1 MMSNSTLDP
10 IMHNAEVEQ
19 SVLGAL
25 LLDNLAWD
33 RLEGTLTAND
43 FYLPEHQRIFA
54 AMGAMFESNHP
65 VDVVTLGDTLAGQDG
80 EARSQTLQYLNEI
93 AHNTPSAA
101 NITRYA
107 QILTELR
114 TRRKLFSVGQQIITL
129 AHEAKNDGLLDEAS
143 RLVMQ
148 LSDDNSDVAAVQSL
162 RELLPTLIDTID
174 DRAHGRGGFNNVRT
188 GFTQLDQLTS
198 GLQNGDLIIVAGR
211 PSMGKT
217 TLAINI
223 AENIAL
229 NDGTALVVSL
239 EMSKAQLAERNLAR
253 FAQINTQTL
262 RSGKLSQ
269 TEFSRLGQ
277 AVQTLEDRQLV
288 IADDVCL
295 SNVARIRMAARKLR
309 QSNQRLDV
317 IVIDYLQLMQG
328 KGNTRNEELSGIT
341 RALKL
346 LAKELNCP
354 VVLLSQLSR
363 EVEKRADKR
372 PLLSDLRESGAI
384 EQDADVVIML
394 YRDDYYHDESTKKG
408 FAQLLI
414 RKQRMGPVGQLYLRF
429 EGQYSRFLDANPEQI
444 NALHQSTTTD
454 VRPYRTFG

>member
-1 MMSNSTLDP
+1 
-10 IMHNAEVEQ
+10 
-19 SVLGAL
+19 
-25 LLDNLAWD
+25 
-33 RLEGTLTAND
+33 
-43 FYLPEHQRIFA
+43 
-54 AMGAMFESNHP
+54 
-65 VDVVTLGDTLAGQDG
+65 
-80 EARSQTLQYLNEI
+80 
-93 AHNTPSAA
+93 
-101 NITRYA
+101 
-107 QILTELR
+107 
-114 TRRKLFSVGQQIITL
+114 
-129 AHEAKNDGLLDEAS
+129 
-143 RLVMQ
+143 
-148 LSDDNSDVAAVQSL
+148 
-162 RELLPTLIDTID
+162 
-174 DRAHGRGGFNNVRT
+174 
-188 GFTQLDQLTS
+188 LDQLTS

-239 EMSKAQLAERNLAR
+239 EMSKAQLAERSLAR
-253 FAQINTQTL
+253 FAEINTQTL
-262 RSGKLSQ
+262 RSGKLSA
-269 TEFSRLGQ
+269 TEFSHLAQ

-394 YRDDYYHDESTKKG
+394 YRDDYYHDESAQKG

-414 RKQRMGPVGQLYLRF
+414 RKQRMGPVGQLYLR
-429 EGQYSRFLDANPEQI
+429 
-444 NALHQSTTTD
+444 
-454 VRPYRTFG
+454 